1 MWAHGAAKLGKI
13 GFRTE
18 GALVSETDPIARSNR
33 IPLYV
38 QVLIAVALGA
48 AFGVGFKNGPILG
61 TLTNED
67 LGTLGM
73 LVIRLL
79 KTLAAPLIL
88 FAILD
93 AFVKT
98 SVNGRDGLRLVAV
111 CTGNLMVAFVI
122 GLTIMNVFQPGL
134 AWRDHLDTLKLE
146 VASEEPQSAG
156 EVTLNP
162 IQNLAGYVPESLVG
176 PFLTNNEATIVLCG
190 LLGGA
195 ALRAARRRQTAEGR
209 SSISTLEAFVEATLE
224 VLILML
230 EWVVRV
236 VPLAVFGLV
245 AKVVGSTGLH
255 VFKFLGLY
263 LFTILAGL
271 AIHSLI
277 YYPALAYFLGRKS
290 PRKFLGGGA
299 DAILT
304 GLSCNS
310 SLATVPVTLR
320 CLRENMG
327 VTDKSSRLAACV
339 GTNLNNDGITLY
351 EAMTALFLAQ
361 AVGWNLGLEAQ
372 VGVLL
377 ASVMASVGVAGI
389 PEAGLIV
396 LPLVLTSAG
405 LPEALVATVIPLIM
419 PVDWLIAR
427 CRSAVNVMSDMV
439 VAVTLDAV
447 TPLSELEDSEDW
459 QAVPADAEDA
469 SPSSTMAQAL

>member
-1 MWAHGAAKLGKI
+1 MGGIVYEPSPQDHKQR
-13 GFRTE
+13 F
-18 GALVSETDPIARSNR
+18 
-33 IPLYV
+33 PLYM
-38 QVLIAVALGA
+38 QVLAAVVLGSLV
-48 AFGVGFKNGPILG
+48 GVSF
-61 TLTNED
+61 NESVIVPGITTKD
-67 LGTLGM
+67 LGLLGM

-93 AFVKT
+93 AFIKT
-98 SVNGRDGLRLVAV
+98 SITGRDGLRLVAV
-111 CTGNLMVAFVI
+111 CMGNLMVAFVI

-146 VASEEPQSAG
+146 LVTEETRAPGTG
-156 EVTLNP
+156 EATLNP
-162 IQNLAGYVPESLVG
+162 IQNLAGYVPESLVE
-176 PFLTNNEATIVLCG
+176 PFLSNNVATIVLCG
-190 LLGGA
+190 LLGGS
-195 ALRAARRRQTAEGR
+195 ALRTVRRRQTHDGR
-209 SSISTLEAFVEATLE
+209 SSIATLELFVEAMLE

-230 EWVVRV
+230 EWVVRI

-245 AKVVGSTGLH
+245 AQVVGATGLH
-255 VFKFLGLY
+255 IFQILGVY
-263 LFTILAGL
+263 LVTILVGL
-271 AIHSLI
+271 AIHSLV
-277 YYPALAYFLGRKS
+277 YYPLLAYFVGKKS
-290 PRKFLGGGA
+290 PKQFLGGGA
-299 DAILT
+299 DAIVT

-320 CLRENMG
+320 CLREKVG
-327 VTDKSSRLAACV
+327 VSDKSARMAACV

-361 AVGWNLGLEAQ
+361 AVGWELGLDAQ

-405 LPEALVATVIPLIM
+405 LPEALVATVIPLIL

-439 VAVTLDAV
+439 VAITLDALR
-447 TPLSELEDSEDW
+447 TPAEKLADGELGQLPGEEEREV
-459 QAVPADAEDA
+459 QAQSLPD
-469 SPSSTMAQAL
+469 PAQA